1 MFYKVVLQRT
11 VNVKPTDLCNT
22 LNRSLLTF
30 LREAVEGKPL
40 PSPDSIASIALD
52 FTSATKSSAMVIA
65 VLDILNAE
73 TLQGKVLD
81 DGSVSFRLTYE
92 AMVLKLHRGEVLDLL
107 VSDVDE
113 TGFWASVY
121 GVNKLFVNRNQ
132 MGEDA
137 QRGKS
142 EWSFEAE
149 TAAWVSH
156 DDRRSIKKDTMVR
169 LRVIAET
176 PQSERGMAVGT
187 IGAPFLGP
195 RVGSY

>member
-1 MFYKVVLQRT
+1 MFYKIILQRT
-11 VNVKPTDLCNT
+11 VNVKPADLCNT

-40 PSPDSIASIALD
+40 PSPDSVASIALD
-52 FTSATKSSAMVIA
+52 FVTASKSSAVVIA

-81 DGSVSFRLTYE
+81 DGSVTFRLTYE

-132 MGEDA
+132 MGEDVKTGA
-137 QRGKS
+137 L

-149 TAAWVSH
+149 TAAWVSN
-156 DDRRSIKKDTMVR
+156 DDRHSIKKDTMVR

-195 RVGSY
+195 RIGSY

>member
-1 MFYKVVLQRT
+1 MFYKIVLQRT
-11 VNVKPTDLCNT
+11 VNVKPSDLCNT
-22 LNRSLLTF
+22 LHRSLLTF

-40 PSPDSIASIALD
+40 PSPDSVSSIALD
-52 FTSATKSSAMVIA
+52 FATASKSSAVVIA
-65 VLDILNAE
+65 VLDIVNAE

-107 VSDVDE
+107 VSEVDE
-113 TGFWASVY
+113 TGFWVSVY
-121 GVNKLFVNRNQ
+121 GVNKMFVNRNQ
-132 MGEDA
+132 MGEDVRTG
-137 QRGKS
+137 QL
-142 EWSFEAE
+142 EWTFEAE
-149 TAAWVSH
+149 AMAWVSR
-156 DDRRSIKKDTMVR
+156 DDRRSIKKDSLVR

-195 RVGSY
+195 RVGGY

>member
-11 VNVKPTDLCNT
+11 INVKPQELCNT

-40 PSPDSIASIALD
+40 PAPDGIASAAKD
-52 FTSATKSSAMVIA
+52 YKSAAKSSAVVIA

-92 AMVLKLHRGEVLDLL
+92 AMVLKLHRGEVVDLL

-121 GVNKLFVNRNQ
+121 GINKLFVNRNQ
-132 MGEDA
+132 MGDDS
-137 QRGKS
+137 QGG
-142 EWSFEAE
+142 EAE
-149 TAAWVSH
+149 WTYEPEASAWVTH
-156 DDRRSIKKDTMVR
+156 DDRRSIKKDTVVR
-169 LRVIAET
+169 IRVIAET

-187 IGAPFLGP
+187 IAARFLGP
-195 RVGSY
+195 RLGSY

>member
-1 MFYKVVLQRT
+1 MFYKIVLQRT
-11 VNVKPTDLCNT
+11 VNVKPADLCNT

-40 PSPDSIASIALD
+40 PSPDSVASIALD
-52 FTSATKSSAMVIA
+52 FVTASKSSAVVIA

-81 DGSVSFRLTYE
+81 DGSVTFRLTYE

-132 MGEDA
+132 MGEDVKTGA
-137 QRGKS
+137 L

-149 TAAWVSH
+149 TAAWVSN
-156 DDRRSIKKDTMVR
+156 DDRHSIKKDTMVR

-195 RVGSY
+195 RIGSY

>member
-1 MFYKVVLQRT
+1 MFYKIVLQRT
-11 VNVKPTDLCNT
+11 ITVKPADLCNT

-40 PSPDSIASIALD
+40 PSADRVSTAAID
-52 FTSATKSSAMVIA
+52 FKSATKSSAVVIA

-92 AMVLKLHRGEVLDLL
+92 AMVLKLHRGEVVDLL

-121 GVNKLFVNRNQ
+121 GINKLFVNRNQ
-132 MGEDA
+132 MCEDSLSGGA
-137 QRGKS
+137 
-142 EWSFEAE
+142 EWSFEPEA
-149 TAAWVSH
+149 AAWVTH

-169 LRVIAET
+169 IRVIAET

-195 RVGSY
+195 RLGSY

>member
-1 MFYKVVLQRT
+1 MFYKIVLQRT
-11 VNVKPTDLCNT
+11 VNVKPADLCNT

-40 PSPDSIASIALD
+40 PSPDSVASIALD
-52 FTSATKSSAMVIA
+52 FVTASKSSAVVIA

-81 DGSVSFRLTYE
+81 DGSVTFRLTYE
-92 AMVLKLHRGEVLDLL
+92 ALVLKLHRGEVLDLL

-132 MGEDA
+132 MGEDVKTGA
-137 QRGKS
+137 L

-149 TAAWVSH
+149 TAAWVSN
-156 DDRRSIKKDTMVR
+156 DDRHSIKKDTMVR
-169 LRVIAET
+169 VRVIAET

-195 RVGSY
+195 RIGSY

>member
-1 MFYKVVLQRT
+1 MFYKIVLQRT
-11 VNVKPTDLCNT
+11 VNVKPADLCNT

-40 PSPDSIASIALD
+40 PSPDSVASIALD
-52 FTSATKSSAMVIA
+52 FVTASKSSAVVIA

-132 MGEDA
+132 MGEDM
-137 QRGKS
+137 RTGKA
-142 EWSFEAE
+142 EWTFEAE
-149 TAAWVSH
+149 TAAWVSN
-156 DDRRSIKKDTMVR
+156 DDRRSIKKDTLVR